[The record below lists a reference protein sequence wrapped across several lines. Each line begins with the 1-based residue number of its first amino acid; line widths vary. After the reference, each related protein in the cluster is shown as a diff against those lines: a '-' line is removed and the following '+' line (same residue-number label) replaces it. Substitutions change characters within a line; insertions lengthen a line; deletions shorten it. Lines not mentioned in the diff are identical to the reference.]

1 MGRRV
6 CISCPEVGAFAES
19 GADDV
24 STPRDEVEVK
34 VVDYA
39 RCIEHA
45 FGGGGDASGLGGDG
59 AVGGREGAAGVE
71 ACKDAGER
79 GAEGGLW

>member
-6 CISCPEVGAFAES
+6 CIGCPEVGAFAE
-19 GADDV
+19 

-39 RCIEHA
+39 RCIEH
-45 FGGGGDASGLGGDG
+45 ASGLGGDG

-71 ACKDAGER
+71 ACKDALGGEEGGER
-79 GAEGGLW
+79 GDEGGLW